1 MSHPISE
8 RHPVLVAAGTRP
20 EVVKM
25 APVVRALRDAGLPTY
40 LLSTGQHREMLE
52 QMLEVFELRADRD
65 LRVMRADQS
74 LASLSADLL
83 RGVDGVLA
91 EVEPSWVLVQGDTT
105 TVAMAALAAFYRQ
118 VPVGHVEAGL
128 RTHHRYDPFPEE
140 MNRTLLGPLA
150 SLHFAPTAPARHNL
164 LAEGVPAERVHLVG
178 NTVIDALRWMSAAVA
193 ERPAADFGLS
203 LPSEH
208 GAPPRRLVLVTGHRR
223 ENFGRGL
230 QGVFTALK
238 TIAEEHREG
247 VEVLY
252 PVHLNPNVRGA
263 ARELLGDV
271 PNLRLTEP
279 LDYAAFVKAMTAAH
293 LIVTDSGGVQEEA
306 AALGIPVLVTRKTSE
321 RREAIDAG
329 VAELVG
335 VEPEAIADAARRLLT
350 DPALHARRAV
360 PTDVFG
366 DGCSAARIAAILARH
381 NDPRDLP

>member
-1 MSHPISE
+1 MPHPISE
-8 RHPVLVAAGTRP
+8 RHPVLVAVGTRP

-105 TVAMAALAAFYRQ
+105 TVAMVALAAFYRQ
-118 VPVGHVEAGL
+118 IPVGHVEAGL

-150 SLHFAPTAPARHNL
+150 SRHFAPTAPARHNL
-164 LAEGVPAERVHLVG
+164 LAEAVPAERVHVVG

-203 LPSEH
+203 LPSRD
-208 GAPPRRLVLVTGHRR
+208 GSSPRRLVLVTGHRR

-230 QGVFTALK
+230 QGVFQALK
-238 TIAEEHREG
+238 TIAEEHRER

-252 PVHLNPNVRGA
+252 PVHLNPNVRKA
-263 ARELLGDV
+263 AHELLGDV

-306 AALGIPVLVTRKTSE
+306 AALGIPVLVTRRTSE

-335 VEPEAIADAARRLLT
+335 VEPEAIVTAARRLLT

-366 DGCSAARIAAILARH
+366 DGCSAARIAAILARQ
-381 NDPRDLP
+381 PEP